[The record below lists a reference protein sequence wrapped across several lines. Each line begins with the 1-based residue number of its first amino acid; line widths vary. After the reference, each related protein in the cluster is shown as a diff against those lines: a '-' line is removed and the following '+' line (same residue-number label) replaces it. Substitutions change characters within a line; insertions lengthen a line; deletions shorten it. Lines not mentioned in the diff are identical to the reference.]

1 MYHKSNKFNKHCQT
15 RHEIKTMAQPP
26 YPSAIENISWCSL
39 VGDMSKKTNTMPFFY
54 IVGLNDNWDTHNND
68 FTKSALTRENTC
80 ALTINYCEQ
89 YT

>member
-39 VGDMSKKTNTMPFFY
+39 VGDMSKKTNTMPFFT
-54 IVGLNDNWDTHNND
+54 LL
-68 FTKSALTRENTC
+68 ALTTTGTHTTMTSQSQPSPGRTP
-80 ALTINYCEQ
+80 AP
-89 YT
+89 